1 MFKPYDSNFK
11 VEDIVISKRSK
22 DILFH
27 QILSTIFNHGKIHFK
42 DVYKDLSN
50 CYAFSEITKDDYK
63 SLLRKMIKE
72 NLVKIDGGG
81 YLTTGYCFEKIFG
94 KNNYMNFYS
103 VFYPSFEYSI
113 KKGRKTIGGLDISYV
128 HMLEEG
134 SQFILAGKPWKVK
147 TIDEEGFFIR
157 VEEDPNPDLKAPRW
171 FSEGPPLTYDIA
183 RKVYDILVG
192 NLDSEEEASVNEFLD
207 NFGPL
212 STEYIGTV
220 ISLANKCGF
229 RKGVIPVDISRRNN
243 MVTIY
248 TFAGNK
254 ANNLLPKIFELK
266 GYGLSRVY
274 NNEYFSSFKLDEEI
288 SVYEISNVLGDVE
301 EIFADDDYIEDFI
314 DILQEVFK
322 NKFIDYLPEKD
333 VVELKMDLQ
342 YDKDGLINVV
352 NENEF
357 VETKSD
363 VFKEVLFNSRDLTD
377 EEILER
383 LHSIDKKVRTD

>member
-1 MFKPYDSNFK
+1 
-11 VEDIVISKRSK
+11 
-22 DILFH
+22 
-27 QILSTIFNHGKIHFK
+27 
-42 DVYKDLSN
+42 
-50 CYAFSEITKDDYK
+50 
-63 SLLRKMIKE
+63 
-72 NLVKIDGGG
+72 
-81 YLTTGYCFEKIFG
+81 
-94 KNNYMNFYS
+94 
-103 VFYPSFEYSI
+103 
-113 KKGRKTIGGLDISYV
+113 
-128 HMLEEG
+128 
-134 SQFILAGKPWKVK
+134 
-147 TIDEEGFFIR
+147 
-157 VEEDPNPDLKAPRW
+157 
-171 FSEGPPLTYDIA
+171 
-183 RKVYDILVG
+183 
-192 NLDSEEEASVNEFLD
+192 
-207 NFGPL
+207 
-212 STEYIGTV
+212 
-220 ISLANKCGF
+220 
-229 RKGVIPVDISRRNN
+229 

-363 VFKEVLFNSRDLTD
+363 VFKEVLFNNRDLTD